1 MISTLSNPLASS
13 RPCWRIDGLMIR
25 YALLCGTGHRFEGW
39 FRSSADFDRQARG
52 GKLSCPVCGAGNV
65 AKQLM
70 TPGVSNA
77 DRSDNAPAT
86 MVKPDERDARLRR
99 LMREMRD
106 HIVASSEDVGPRFA
120 EEARRIHYDEAAHRS
135 IRGQTTPLEAK
146 ALLEEG
152 IDIAPLPVLPDDLM

>member
-1 MISTLSNPLASS
+1 
-13 RPCWRIDGLMIR
+13 MIR
-25 YALLCGTGHRFEGW
+25 YALHCDAGHSFEGW

-52 GKLSCPVCGAGNV
+52 SKLSCPMCGSGDV
-65 AKQLM
+65 VKQLM
-70 TPGVSNA
+70 TPGVSNI
-77 DRSDNAPAT
+77 DRNDSPPAA
-86 MVKPDERDARLRR
+86 MVKPDERDVRLRR
-99 LMREMRD
+99 LMQEMRD

-135 IRGQTTPLEAK
+135 IRGQASPVEAR